1 MSAIDTL
8 GVFQQGTVY
17 EVASVLLN
25 DVQQTEAKLD
35 FRDEFEVWQI
45 DVAAHPDLQ
54 IEVEWLQS

>member
-17 EVASVLLN
+17 EVASVLLD

-35 FRDEFEVWQI
+35 FRDEFKVWQI
-45 DVAAHPDLQ
+45 NVAAHSNLQ
-54 IEVEWLQS
+54 VEVEWLQP